1 MSAKGTLGF
10 ILGSIVGADAGATAG
25 LLLSPRT
32 GAERRAMAA
41 AAPNGACGSA
51 VDAYERGSRVVSDKI
66 SNVRPSVDATPDELR
81 AKVDLARERM
91 DQLRS
96 SLSDAVNTTSA
107 QVQDAVNTV
116 AEKVGAEDDRP
127 AEQEAQSVQVEVVDV
142 SEPTDLEDE
151 AKNSQ

>member
-10 ILGSIVGADAGATAG
+10 ILGSIVGAVAGATAG
-25 LLLSPRT
+25 LLLAPRT
-32 GAERRAMAA
+32 GAESRAMAA
-41 AAPNGACGSA
+41 DAMNDAWDSA

-66 SNVRPSVDATPDELR
+66 SNVRPSV
-81 AKVDLARERM
+81 
-91 DQLRS
+91 
-96 SLSDAVNTTSA
+96 DAVNTTSA

-151 AKNSQ
+151 AKNSQSLIII

>member
-1 MSAKGTLGF
+1 M
-10 ILGSIVGADAGATAG
+10 
-25 LLLSPRT
+25 
-32 GAERRAMAA
+32 
-41 AAPNGACGSA
+41 
-51 VDAYERGSRVVSDKI
+51 
-66 SNVRPSVDATPDELR
+66 DATTDELC

-116 AEKVGAEDDRP
+116 AEKVGVEDDSP
-127 AEQEAQSVQVEVVDV
+127 AEQEAQAVQVEVVDV

-151 AKNSQ
+151 AKGGE

>member
-10 ILGSIVGADAGATAG
+10 ILGSIVGAVAGATAG
-25 LLLSPRT
+25 LLLAPRT
-32 GAERRAMAA
+32 GAESRAMAA
-41 AAPNGACGSA
+41 MNDAWDSA

-66 SNVRPSVDATPDELR
+66 SNVRPSVDATTDELR